1 MALGD
6 TNEERAHME
15 LLALQEL
22 VRADIAFFK
31 NQQWQAAY
39 YGLLLYAAIAAV
51 PKVIESITR
60 IGFVVLWL
68 VVLVVLLTGL
78 YVLSELESALVKRRK
93 LLPFAR
99 KHFTP
104 EALTA
109 YGLGDPSAALQPA
122 EEKVSL
128 KRVFMSAYVLGFS
141 LTTWIL
147 VVGCANA

>member
-1 MALGD
+1 MPLGD
-6 TNEERAHME
+6 QNEERAHTE

-22 VRADIAFFK
+22 VCADIAFFK

-39 YGLLLYAAIAAV
+39 YGLLLYAAIAAI
-51 PKVIESITR
+51 PKVIDSVNR

-68 VVLVVLLTGL
+68 VALLVFLTGL
-78 YVLSELESALVKRRK
+78 YVLSELESALVKRRN

-99 KHFTP
+99 KHFTR

-109 YGLGDPSAALQPA
+109 YGLGDPDKALLPA

-128 KRVFMSAYVLGFS
+128 KRVFIAAYIIGF
-141 LTTWIL
+141 LLITWIL
-147 VVGCANA
+147 IVGCPNA